1 MIGAE
6 DADFAVVEN
15 SNTKSVSRD
24 KRRSKKI
31 VKGSGLCPSELDQSA
46 RRKTSRYST
55 NRQGNGKVNE
65 YKRTGKKDLYANQP
79 VSFVSS
85 GMMKESV
92 KITTVDS
99 VDTDPSCK
107 SAAGPAEIGSFEV
120 HTKGFG
126 SKMMAKMGFVEGS
139 GLGKEGQGM
148 AQPIEVMKRPKS
160 LGLGVEFSNTDDD
173 PPKSSPPKSNPY
185 PSRSRP
191 VKNKS
196 QGIGAFEKHT
206 KGFGS
211 KMMAKMGFVEG
222 KGLGKDSQGIVNPL
236 LAVRLPKS
244 RGLGAQG

>member
-1 MIGAE
+1 M
-6 DADFAVVEN
+6 VEN
-15 SNTKSVSRD
+15 SNTKLVCGD
-24 KRRSKKI
+24 KKRSKKI
-31 VKGSGLCPSELDQSA
+31 IKGSGLSPSELGQSA
-46 RRKTSRYST
+46 RRKTSRNST
-55 NRQGNGKVNE
+55 NRQGSGRVNE
-65 YKRTGKKDLYANQP
+65 YRQTGKKDSYANQP

-85 GMMKESV
+85 GMMQESV

-99 VDTDPSCK
+99 VDTDSSCKNK

-126 SKMMAKMGFVEGS
+126 SKMMAKMGFIEGS

-148 AQPIEVMKRPKS
+148 AQPIEVTKRPKS
-160 LGLGVEFSNTDDD
+160 LGLGVEFSNTFDD
-173 PPKSSPPKSNPY
+173 PPKSNPAK
-185 PSRSRP
+185 SRP
-191 VKNKS
+191 VKNIS
-196 QGIGAFEKHT
+196 QGIGAFEMHT